1 MNIPKARLQNSALV
15 NRIALPLMLGRAL
28 PTLAIHFD
36 LIEIAH
42 QDETAHDH
50 RQLVIAIIQVRGV
63 LSPYFRIHKLTTFVT
78 LQAIDVDLEPHHTGE
93 TELRLE
99 TQ

>member
-15 NRIALPLMLGRAL
+15 NRIALQLMLDRAP

-42 QDETAHDH
+42 LDETAHAH
-50 RQLVIAIIQVRGV
+50 RQLVIAIIQVRDV
-63 LSPYFRIHKLTTFVT
+63 MSPYFRMHKLTAFVM
-78 LQAIDVDLEPHHTGE
+78 LQAIDVDLEHHHTGE